1 MDEDNS
7 ESDDDE
13 FTGKGV
19 VFDSDEEEEV
29 CFVHICFCFYSF
41 HIQGPS
47 DENLTSDKIKVLKFF
62 NEGGE
67 QEMTGIQ
74 VGCR

>member
-29 CFVHICFCFYSF
+29 CLVHIFFCYYFF
-41 HIQGPS
+41 RIQGPS

>member
-29 CFVHICFCFYSF
+29 CFVHIFFAIISF
-41 HIQGPS
+41 TTRDPRM
-47 DENLTSDKIKVLKFF
+47 KI
-62 NEGGE
+62 
-67 QEMTGIQ
+67 
-74 VGCR
+74 

>member
-29 CFVHICFCFYSF
+29 CFALFTSVFTIISF
-41 HIQGPS
+41 ISRVPQM
-47 DENLTSDKIKVLKFF
+47 KI
-62 NEGGE
+62 
-67 QEMTGIQ
+67 
-74 VGCR
+74 